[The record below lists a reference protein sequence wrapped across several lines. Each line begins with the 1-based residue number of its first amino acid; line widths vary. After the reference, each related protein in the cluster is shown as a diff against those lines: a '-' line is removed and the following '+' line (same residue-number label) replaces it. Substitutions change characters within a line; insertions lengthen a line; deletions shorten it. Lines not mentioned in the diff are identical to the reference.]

1 MDACKAR
8 ANALATG
15 NVTNMSAPTYKI
27 IIEVDDLEQA
37 EKVTESIEGWV
48 FEYYDTPP
56 NMYIMNRTDQ
66 RINKRIEGYGRN
78 VRWTHW
84 ITKDGLECNDTLC
97 TMHRR
102 ELCDQFAGV
111 TSKPQLE
118 DENFGCNDCEGD
130 KAYD

>member
-1 MDACKAR
+1 MPSIEYR
-8 ANALATG
+8 GHVTLPVVPAT
-15 NVTNMSAPTYKI
+15 TYKI

-56 NMYIMNRTDQ
+56 NMYIMNRTDE
-66 RINKRIEGYGRN
+66 RINRRLEGSGRN

-84 ITKDGLECNDTLC
+84 VTNDGLECNDTLC